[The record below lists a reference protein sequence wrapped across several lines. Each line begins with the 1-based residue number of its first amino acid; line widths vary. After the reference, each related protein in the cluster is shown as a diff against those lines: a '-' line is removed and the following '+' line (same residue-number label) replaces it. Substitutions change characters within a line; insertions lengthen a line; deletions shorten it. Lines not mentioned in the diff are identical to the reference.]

1 MMAAKI
7 ARDAARKESGVNS
20 EDCQLLTAQIESL
33 EDSAMALAKKLVMRI
48 STLGLNI
55 SLSDLETYCT
65 QEDVV
70 AASPMPITTP
80 QANTNS
86 PQPMESPKP
95 SVALSIINSIKGEG
109 QELDHAL
116 ENLRECCASLTEVS
130 RTTKAMQQSAIDHV
144 SNSRR
149 IREEERKVKE
159 EKDEENKGA
168 AAQEPSYY
176 ANYATSIEHALV
188 CAAEMTRH
196 TC

>member
-1 MMAAKI
+1 
-7 ARDAARKESGVNS
+7 
-20 EDCQLLTAQIESL
+20 
-33 EDSAMALAKKLVMRI
+33 
-48 STLGLNI
+48 
-55 SLSDLETYCT
+55 
-65 QEDVV
+65 
-70 AASPMPITTP
+70 
-80 QANTNS
+80 
-86 PQPMESPKP
+86 MESPKP

-196 TC
+196 TS